1 MTNANIPSREKCLDI
16 LNKNKT
22 PSNVILHCE
31 TVCRVAEEIADK
43 LIAKGIN
50 VNKNLVTA
58 AALLHDIEREKE
70 NQIEEGA
77 KLIKSLGFP
86 EVANII
92 KKHSLYKVEDPIRQ
106 PQTYEEKIVFYADKR
121 VKGNEI
127 VSLEERFTD
136 LKKRY
141 NVDLTKEIEFSRKI
155 EEELAE

>member
-1 MTNANIPSREKCLDI
+1 MTNDNITSREKCLDI

-70 NQIEEGA
+70 NHIEEGA